1 MRLWLGGVVLLGG
14 PILVL
19 TVIDV
24 FTGTHHTSGD
34 DSVGLAVPPAMFAW
48 GFLLP
53 RIGRFFGRGEER
65 FLLEFIEHAL
75 VASLEQNVSSETSS
89 I

>member
-1 MRLWLGGVVLLGG
+1 
-14 PILVL
+14 
-19 TVIDV
+19 
-24 FTGTHHTSGD
+24 
-34 DSVGLAVPPAMFAW
+34 VGLAVPPAMFAW